1 MPTSIENEQIRL
13 TSQVRHRAVGDE
25 GVLVHLE
32 NGRVLVVNEVGLF
45 IVQQLESVQNRHALA
60 GKIAAEFEVSVEQAL
75 SDLDQ
80 YLSELEK
87 EDVLEITPQ
96 PDTSIT

>member
-45 IVQQLESVQNRHALA
+45 IVQQLESQQDRTTLA
-60 GKIAAEFEVSVEQAL
+60 AKIAAEFDVSAEQAL
-75 SDLDQ
+75 SDLNE

-87 EDVLEITPQ
+87 EDILEILPQ
-96 PDTSIT
+96 PDTSSG